1 MGVTPRGC
9 THEGAF
15 DVGAVEGG
23 AGPAG
28 KRRGRVRA
36 FKGLAG
42 AGADLE
48 GVAAAAE
55 NGSGRGARAV
65 RGAGATWGL

>member
-1 MGVTPRGC
+1 MGR
-9 THEGAF
+9 
-15 DVGAVEGG
+15 
-23 AGPAG
+23 AG